1 MPESHNVKTSSDPAA
16 GLLHLARQVMR
27 LKRVPRQG
35 WLDRGVPALDTESVA
50 DHSLGVAMLAWM
62 SALEARAGGADLDP
76 ARVLAL
82 ALVHDLPEAE
92 IGDWTPY
99 TAAEVTAH
107 DTSGERE
114 AFLNARQARSPERTS
129 AKRAAEQGAID
140 QLVAALPLTAGSTLA
155 SLWQELAA
163 GTSPEARFVKQVD
176 RLETFLQSR
185 TYLAEDPSRPMASFS
200 AEASAE
206 ITDPVLAAVRDRAL
220 VNSPED

>member
-1 MPESHNVKTSSDPAA
+1 MKSEADAAA
-16 GLLHLARQVMR
+16 GLLLLAQQVQR

-35 WLDRGVPALDTESVA
+35 WLDRGVSPLDAESVA
-50 DHSLGVAMLAWM
+50 DHSLGVALLAWM
-62 SALEARAGGADLDP
+62 AALEARAGGADLDP

-99 TAAEVTAH
+99 ATEDVNAQ
-107 DTSGERE
+107 DPSGERA
-114 AFLNARQARSPERTS
+114 AFLNARQTRSPERTA
-129 AKRAAEQGAID
+129 AKRVAEQAMID
-140 QLVAALPLTAGSTLA
+140 QLVSALPAAAGTTLA
-155 SLWQELAA
+155 SLWQELAD

-185 TYLAEDPSRPMASFS
+185 AYLEADTSFPMTSFS

-206 ITDPVLAAVRDRAL
+206 ISDPLLASVRDRAL
-220 VNSPED
+220 TKENER